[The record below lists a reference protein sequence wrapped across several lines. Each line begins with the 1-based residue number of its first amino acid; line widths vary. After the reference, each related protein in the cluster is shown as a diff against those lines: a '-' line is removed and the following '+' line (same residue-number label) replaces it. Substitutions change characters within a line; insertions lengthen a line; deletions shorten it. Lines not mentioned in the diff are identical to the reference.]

1 MKKDFAIINWWWA
14 DDHGAILTAY
24 ALQQF
29 ITECGYSSELLKCW
43 KNYSEEK
50 RKQGIS
56 NKFSSKYMSISDEEY
71 STYQDLFEK
80 SNNEKIMSK
89 YVAFI
94 TGSDQVFRAE
104 WVPDSWF
111 LTFVNGKGKIALSA
125 SFGKNDFTCPD
136 SNRYKRIRKSIESFD
151 FLSVREDEGV
161 SLCKRYFNRE
171 ALWLLDPVF
180 LVDDILYHNLA
191 DTIAINGSD
200 YIFCYVRDINT
211 NVTSMINRIADEH
224 KCQPVY
230 CSESMEIEEFLFYIK
245 HSKMIITDSYHGLC
259 FSIIFNKDFLCILNV
274 LRGKSRFESLARQL
288 GLPHKNF
295 VEEKDITLINNL
307 KTINYYPIIQT
318 LNANRTKDRELL
330 KKVLCDIYKKYV

>member
-136 SNRYKRIRKSIESFD
+136 SNRYNRIRKSIESFD

-245 HSKMIITDSYHGLC
+245 H
-259 FSIIFNKDFLCILNV
+259 IF
-274 LRGKSRFESLARQL
+274 G
-288 GLPHKNF
+288 
-295 VEEKDITLINNL
+295 
-307 KTINYYPIIQT
+307 
-318 LNANRTKDRELL
+318 
-330 KKVLCDIYKKYV
+330 

>member
-104 WVPDSWF
+104 RVPDSWF

-136 SNRYKRIRKSIESFD
+136 SNRYNRIRKSIESFD

-330 KKVLCDIYKKYV
+330 KKVLRDIYKKYV

>member
-136 SNRYKRIRKSIESFD
+136 SNRYNRIRKSIESFD

-171 ALWLLDPVF
+171 ALWILDLVF

-295 VEEKDITLINNL
+295 VEEKDIMLINNL

>member
-1 MKKDFAIINWWWA
+1 MHSGFPGRRRRSAVD
-14 DDHGAILTAY
+14 
-24 ALQQF
+24 ALRHEQH
-29 ITECGYSSELLKCW
+29 
-43 KNYSEEK
+43 
-50 RKQGIS
+50 RR
-56 NKFSSKYMSISDEEY
+56 SD
-71 STYQDLFEK
+71 S
-80 SNNEKIMSK
+80 
-89 YVAFI
+89 
-94 TGSDQVFRAE
+94 
-104 WVPDSWF
+104 
-111 LTFVNGKGKIALSA
+111 
-125 SFGKNDFTCPD
+125 
-136 SNRYKRIRKSIESFD
+136 
-151 FLSVREDEGV
+151 REDEGV